1 MAGIFERIATITK
14 ANVNELLDRFE
25 DPEKLV
31 DQTIADAKVELA
43 KTKKESLS
51 VLANEKLVKGQME
64 EAASKADEW
73 HGIAA
78 KALKAGNEEDARK
91 ALQMETKYRSEAET
105 GKATYLAAKASAD
118 KIREKLGEMEEE
130 IADMEQKAA
139 QIKAKAVTAKAIQA
153 TEKISSK
160 GINRGAFDAF
170 DRMEEKANKRL
181 AEAEALEDLNQ
192 DSAGEEEEDLMKK
205 YSGSG
210 NADTDDALA
219 RLKAELG
226 M

>member
-51 VLANEKLVKGQME
+51 VLANEKLVKGQMD
-64 EAASKADEW
+64 EASLKADEW

-118 KIREKLGEMEEE
+118 KIREKLQEMEKE
-130 IADMEQKAA
+130 IVDMEQKAA

-160 GINRGAFDAF
+160 GINRGAFEAF

-181 AEAEALEDLNQ
+181 AEAEALEDLNH
-192 DSAGEEEEDLMKK
+192 AGEEEEDLMKK

-210 NADTDDALA
+210 NAETDDALA
-219 RLKAELG
+219 KLKAELG